1 MLAVA
6 NLPKALE
13 HQLTVQD
20 LNARYVE
27 AIDDD
32 SLEAWPDFFTEDGRY
47 RITTAENVAQNLP
60 LGMMYATSRAML
72 RDRVRALRDANVYE
86 TQRYRH
92 VLGAP
97 RVVSADGAGIR
108 ARTGFI
114 VVRIMH
120 TGEMTI
126 FATGSYEDRVLL
138 DAAGGTARFAE
149 KTVVL
154 DSRAIDTL
162 LAIPL

>member
-1 MLAVA
+1 
-6 NLPKALE
+6 
-13 HQLTVQD
+13 
-20 LNARYVE
+20 YVE

-32 SLEAWPDFFTEDGRY
+32 NLEAWPDFFTDDGRY
-47 RITTAENVAQNLP
+47 RVTTAENVAQNLP
-60 LGMMYATSRAML
+60 VGMMYATSRAML
-72 RDRVRALRDANVYE
+72 RDRVRALREANVYE

-92 VLGAP
+92 ILGAP
-97 RVVSADGAGIR
+97 RITAADGDGIR

-126 FATGSYEDRVLL
+126 FATGNYEDRVSPGP
-138 DAAGGTARFAE
+138 AGDPARFAE

-154 DSRAIDTL
+154 DSRAVDTL